1 MALFGKSFLFT
12 LCVAAVATSLN
23 AASTTPPPTTATTAT
38 TTTTTNTTTTNTT
51 AAATTNNNNNNTA
64 TTTNNSNTNNN
75 NNNTTTTNNNSNTN
89 NNNNNTTTN
98 NNNNNNTNNT
108 TTSTTS
114 VSGNITDSSATANA
128 TTTVATTTAA
138 PQPPFNCH
146 DCNSGSPLPGYW
158 RNTNCAEDGYVAQ
171 WYTPNSCS
179 TFCFSSVGLYP
190 AGTVF
195 RGCATALYLPDREL
209 QDGCFDDVTNNRHV
223 CLCSG
228 DDCNTHDLTSDSE
241 AYVQEYVA
249 MQQAGSDN
257 TVY

>member
-1 MALFGKSFLFT
+1 MSLFGKSLLFV
-12 LCVAAVATSLN
+12 LSVAAVATNLN
-23 AASTTPPPTTATTAT
+23 AASTTPPPTTETPPTTTTTLPST
-38 TTTTTNTTTTNTT
+38 TTTTTSQQEATSFEDYTTEGS
-51 AAATTNNNNNNTA
+51 AAE
-64 TTTNNSNTNNN
+64 
-75 NNNTTTTNNNSNTN
+75 
-89 NNNNNTTTN
+89 
-98 NNNNNNTNNT
+98 
-108 TTSTTS
+108 
-114 VSGNITDSSATANA
+114 NA
-128 TTTVATTTAA
+128 TTTVATDNATTTVATDNAATTVPTDNATTTVATNNATTTVAPTNATITVTTANATSTTTVA
-138 PQPPFNCH
+138 PEPPFNCH

-158 RNTNCAEDGYVAQ
+158 RNTNCAEDGYVVQ

-257 TVY
+257 TV